1 MSLNVQEIKG
11 FRAADKSYKK
21 YDSRGLLLLVKPNGS
36 KLWYFK
42 YRFGGKEKKLPIG
55 AFPEISLSQARQL
68 RDRARLKVSDGI
80 DPMLERK
87 RKKARIKLGA
97 ENTFEVIANKYIDE
111 KMVPEGRAEAT
122 LRKARWFLDLLK
134 PAIGNMPIN
143 DVDPQLMLAA
153 LKKLEAKGNLET
165 AKKCRSFASRV
176 FRYGAAIGQ
185 CQTDPTSILQLPQ
198 PCSTRAGSGI
208 PMPSRGRSRTA
219 TATLFAVSTIAA
231 TTGMNA

>member
-11 FRAADKSYKK
+11 FRTADKSYKK

-55 AFPEISLSQARQL
+55 AFPEVSLSQARQL

-122 LRKARWFLDLLK
+122 LRKARWFLQLLK
-134 PAIGNMPIN
+134 PAIGNMPN
-143 DVDPQLMLAA
+143 QR
-153 LKKLEAKGNLET
+153 
-165 AKKCRSFASRV
+165 CRSATNAGGAQEARSQRQSRNREEV
-176 FRYGAAIGQ
+176 PILRKPGVPVWSRAWPVPNRSNI
-185 CQTDPTSILQLPQ
+185 DPAGRTGHAK
-198 PCSTRAGSGI
+198 STAL
-208 PMPSRGRSRTA
+208 RGDP
-219 TATLFAVSTIAA
+219 
-231 TTGMNA
+231 